1 MTSRRPSTDRFYLDK
16 ADPKSWKALNGFGLK
31 VKAAAEAAG
40 LDRRLLELVS
50 VRISQINGC
59 AYCLDMHTKLAVEA
73 GETEQR
79 LAVLPAWREAGIFS
93 EMEQAALVVAE
104 AATELPDEETR
115 IADLDGARTL
125 LTDGQF
131 SALQWLAIAM
141 NAYNRVSI
149 LSRHPVRPRT

>member
-1 MTSRRPSTDRFYLDK
+1 
-16 ADPKSWKALNGFGLK
+16 
-31 VKAAAEAAG
+31 
-40 LDRRLLELVS
+40 
-50 VRISQINGC
+50 
-59 AYCLDMHTKLAVEA
+59 
-73 GETEQR
+73 
-79 LAVLPAWREAGIFS
+79 
-93 EMEQAALVVAE
+93 MEQAALVVAE
-104 AATELPDEETR
+104 APTELPDEETR

>member
-1 MTSRRPSTDRFYLDK
+1 MMERLTDQSAIQNAAMQIVNMVPYLRKSGLGENLIELTSMR
-16 ADPKSWKALNGFGLK
+16 A
-31 VKAAAEAAG
+31 
-40 LDRRLLELVS
+40 
-50 VRISQINGC
+50 SQINGC